1 MNDRECC
8 GNCKY
13 HVPDNPEVYSETK
26 EWVCDNELSDC
37 YAMFTGFDD
46 ECEDYEERDLYDRQ
60 RNKRVCP

>member
-1 MNDRECC
+1 MNDKECC

-46 ECEDYEERDLYDRQ
+46 GCEDYEERD
-60 RNKRVCP
+60 